1 MPGDIHLPFFYGNKL
16 IVHYTMWDNAIM
28 SDLQWGVI
36 AEETVRL
43 LQGLLR
49 IDTSNPPGN
58 ESIAAGYIA
67 NILHENQIESTVIE
81 TAPNRGN
88 VVARLKGNGSE
99 APLLLY
105 SHTDVV
111 PVERDHWNVDPFGGE
126 IQEGYI
132 YGRGALD
139 MKGIGAM
146 QLSVFLTLARQLHSN
161 SNASLRRDVILA
173 ATADE
178 ETDTDQGIGPLI
190 SRHPDLLRAEYGL
203 SEFGGYAMYASGR
216 RFYPIQSAEKGTV
229 WMRMH
234 AKGRPGHASVPH
246 DDNAVVHLSRAVDRL
261 SRVRLPVHMSA
272 TAHNFIAGLA
282 DGLGGAQGAGIR
294 ALLGIA
300 DQHRSRFLEY
310 AVRDPG
316 LAGELRAIIH
326 NTATPTG
333 LRAGKETNVIPSYAD
348 AVLDCRTVPGFGSA
362 EMIDELR
369 RALGSESQNITF
381 EVDSESPP
389 VEFNTDTPLYR
400 LISKTLK
407 QHDPAGIPI
416 PSMLTG
422 ATDAKHVAKLGTI
435 CYGYSPMKFK
445 PGERFSDMVHGH
457 NERVSIESLAWGVQA
472 LYEVV
477 SQFCGLV

>member
-1 MPGDIHLPFFYGNKL
+1 
-16 IVHYTMWDNAIM
+16 
-28 SDLQWGVI
+28 
-36 AEETVRL
+36 
-43 LQGLLR
+43 
-49 IDTSNPPGN
+49 
-58 ESIAAGYIA
+58 
-67 NILHENQIESTVIE
+67 
-81 TAPNRGN
+81 
-88 VVARLKGNGSE
+88 
-99 APLLLY
+99 
-105 SHTDVV
+105 
-111 PVERDHWNVDPFGGE
+111 
-126 IQEGYI
+126 
-132 YGRGALD
+132 
-139 MKGIGAM
+139 
-146 QLSVFLTLARQLHSN
+146 
-161 SNASLRRDVILA
+161 
-173 ATADE
+173 
-178 ETDTDQGIGPLI
+178 
-190 SRHPDLLRAEYGL
+190 
-203 SEFGGYAMYASGR
+203 
-216 RFYPIQSAEKGTV
+216 
-229 WMRMH
+229 
-234 AKGRPGHASVPH
+234 
-246 DDNAVVHLSRAVDRL
+246 
-261 SRVRLPVHMSA
+261 
-272 TAHNFIAGLA
+272 
-282 DGLGGAQGAGIR
+282 
-294 ALLGIA
+294 
-300 DQHRSRFLEY
+300 
-310 AVRDPG
+310 

-333 LRAGKETNVIPSYAD
+333 LRAGKKTNVIPSYAD